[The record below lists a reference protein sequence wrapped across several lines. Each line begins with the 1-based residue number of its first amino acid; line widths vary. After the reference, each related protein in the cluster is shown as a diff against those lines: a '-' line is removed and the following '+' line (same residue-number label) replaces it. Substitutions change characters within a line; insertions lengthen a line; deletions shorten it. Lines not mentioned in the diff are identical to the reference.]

1 MPIRTIL
8 TVALLTFV
16 PNLLA
21 GPTYQDASQ
30 SVEARVEDLF
40 SKLTPEEKID
50 MLGGI
55 NGFDIRP
62 IERLNVPKLHMS
74 DGPAGTRND
83 GPTTAYPAPLALAAS
98 WDVELAKQFGNS
110 IGRDA
115 RARGVHFLLGPAVN
129 IHRVPQNGRN

>member
-1 MPIRTIL
+1 MPIRYLL
-8 TVALLTFV
+8 TAALLAIA

-21 GPTYQDASQ
+21 ADVFKDPSQ
-30 SVEARVEDLF
+30 PVEARVDDLF
-40 SKLTPEEKID
+40 SKLTLEEKID

-83 GPTTAYPAPLALAAS
+83 GPTTAYPAPLELAAS
-98 WDVELAKQFGNS
+98 WDVELAKRFGTS

-129 IHRVPQNGRN
+129 IHRV

>member
-1 MPIRTIL
+1 MRTSSCIAFFSLIICCRVIAAPPI
-8 TVALLTFV
+8 
-16 PNLLA
+16 
-21 GPTYQDASQ
+21 YQDSSQ
-30 SVEARVEDLF
+30 PIEARVEDLF
-40 SKLTPEEKID
+40 SRLTPEEKID

-83 GPTTAYPAPLALAAS
+83 GPTTAYPAPLELAAS
-98 WDVELAKQFGNS
+98 WDVELAKRFGTS

-115 RARGVHFLLGPAVN
+115 RARGVH
-129 IHRVPQNGRN
+129 